1 MGGLPALKEDRGSR
15 RLRPSLDDLARGAV
29 IRAGARLF
37 KEADPFYR
45 SLGLTG
51 LQYNVLRVLEEAGEP
66 LPQQEIGRR
75 VFASRA
81 NVTSLLDQLE
91 AKGLVARGACA
102 DRRVKLVGLTPKALE
117 LMERTYA
124 ALDAINARLMGVLTD
139 EEKRELL
146 RLAGKL
152 AGTEAAGASRH
163 KRPARA

>member
-1 MGGLPALKEDRGSR
+1 MGGLLAVEKDESGAR

-29 IRAGARLF
+29 IRAGSRLF

-51 LQYNVLRVLEEAGEP
+51 LQYNVLRVLEEAGAP

-91 AKGLVARGACA
+91 AKGLIGRGPCA
-102 DRRVKLVGLTPKALE
+102 DRRVKLIGLTPKALD
-117 LMERTYA
+117 LMEQTYA
-124 ALDAINARLMGVLTD
+124 ELDAINARLMAVLTD

-152 AGTEAAGASRH
+152 GGAAEA
-163 KRPARA
+163 KARVFRARG